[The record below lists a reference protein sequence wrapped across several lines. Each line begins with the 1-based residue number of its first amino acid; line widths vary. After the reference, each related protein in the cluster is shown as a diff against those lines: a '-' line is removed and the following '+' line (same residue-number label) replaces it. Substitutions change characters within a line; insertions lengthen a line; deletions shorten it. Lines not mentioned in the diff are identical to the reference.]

1 MLGFDP
7 KAARIAFTVGLVALV
22 FYTLYTIQRTLFI
35 FILAIFFA
43 YMIYPLVRSFER
55 AQRRRVPPMVA
66 LSAAFALI
74 IIGLVLVAMWLGPLL
89 VEQASLLGKQLP
101 ALLQQPGAAIERLP
115 LPSFLQPYGARIADF
130 ARAQVQSGASAAL
143 PLAQRV
149 GGDLLRFAGNAI
161 FVVIIPIL
169 AFLLIANG
177 PRIRELLGGA
187 GTAEGTTRWQRL
199 IDDLDRLLG
208 GYIRALVLLSLITM
222 VVYSLFFA
230 ATGVPYGLLL
240 AGVAAVLE
248 FIPVFGPLLA
258 AVSVLVIAGFNGY
271 PHLLWILIFIA
282 AYRMVQDY
290 VVAPRLMGEGAGVHP
305 ILVIFGL
312 LAGDELAG
320 VAGIFLSVPVIAAG
334 LIIARHIVELRRET
348 RAARAL
354 AGAPG
359 TDRLR

>member
-1 MLGFDP
+1 MMGFEP

-35 FILAIFFA
+35 FVLAIFFA
-43 YMIYPLVRSFER
+43 YMVYPLVRTFER
-55 AQRRRVPPMVA
+55 AQPRRIPRFAA
-66 LSAAFALI
+66 LTAAFVLI
-74 IIGLVLVAMWLGPLL
+74 LTGLVLVAMWLGPLF
-89 VEQASLLGKQLP
+89 VEQASRLGQQLP
-101 ALLQQPGAAIERLP
+101 ALLQQPGAIERLP
-115 LPSFLQPYGARIADF
+115 LPSFLEPYGARIADF
-130 ARAQVQSGASAAL
+130 VRAQVQSGASAAL
-143 PLAQRV
+143 PLAQRI
-149 GGDLLRFAGNAI
+149 GGDLLHFAGNAI
-161 FVVIIPIL
+161 FVIIIPIL

-177 PRIRELLGGA
+177 PQIRELLRGA
-187 GTAEGTTRWQRL
+187 GTADGTTRWQRL

-208 GYIRALVLLSLITM
+208 GYIRSLVLLSLITM
-222 VVYSLFFA
+222 VVYALFFA

-240 AGVAAVLE
+240 AGIAAVLE

-271 PHLLWILIFIA
+271 PHLLWIVIFIG

-290 VVAPRLMGEGAGVHP
+290 VVAPRLMGEGVGVHP

-334 LIIARHIVELRRET
+334 LIVARHLVELRRDT
-348 RAARAL
+348 RASQAL
-354 AGAPG
+354 AAAAGS
-359 TDRLR
+359 DRLR